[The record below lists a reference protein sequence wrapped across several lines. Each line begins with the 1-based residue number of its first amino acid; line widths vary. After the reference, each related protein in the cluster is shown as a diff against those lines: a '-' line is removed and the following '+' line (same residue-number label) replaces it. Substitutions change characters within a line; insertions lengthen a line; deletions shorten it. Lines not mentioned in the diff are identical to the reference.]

1 MYIQITTRCNME
13 CAHCCNSCGPKTGG
27 HMSKATFLKAL
38 DLCEQYGESPF
49 LGGGE
54 PTVHPQFWEFF
65 GAIMARY
72 TRFDV
77 GIGMVTNGK
86 KTEDA
91 LALAALAKGGILS
104 VELSQDSYHEDIADE
119 VVKAFT
125 KGNKRLGYGER
136 DNDMRGIRSGA
147 DQTVYAQ
154 GRGVNISGAEEGC
167 CCEEIVIDPEGR
179 IWACG
184 CKKVQYG
191 TVDAPEIPAEHESGT
206 CYGVMM
212 EEKAN
217 V

>member
-13 CAHCCNSCGPKTGG
+13 CEHCCNSCGPKTGD

-54 PTVHPQFWEFF
+54 PTVHPKFWEFF
-65 GAIMARY
+65 GLVMSRY

-77 GIGMVTNGK
+77 GFGLITNGK
-86 KTEDA
+86 RTEDA

-104 VELSQDSYHEDIADE
+104 VELSQDRYHEEIDEKVVQAFTVKRDSYH
-119 VVKAFT
+119 FNGS
-125 KGNKRLGYGER
+125 GNDL
-136 DNDMRGIRSGA
+136 RGIRSGA
-147 DQTVYAQ
+147 DRTVYAQ
-154 GRGVNISGAEEGC
+154 GRGAELSESEEGC
-167 CCEEIVIDPEGR
+167 VCGDMAIDPEGR

-191 TVDAPEIPAEHESGT
+191 TVEAPEIPAEHEVGK
-206 CYGVMM
+206 CYGKTEV
-212 EEKAN
+212 EASS
-217 V
+217 